1 MTIHDHSRCPDLPLD
16 VKSTDL
22 TEPQDNWGKSD
33 RGSHYK
39 THYTHQH
46 RGRTPLAAGADSAW
60 AELIPPDN
68 EYSPGRSASLR
79 SPVGSDRTDADAG
92 SFPGL
97 EGFQTMLEEQQK
109 FIALVEHSS
118 DFIAMSS
125 ADGQVLYI
133 NPAGRE
139 MLGLDSLAEALS
151 KDISEYFTTEE
162 FQYFIEV
169 ILPTLSTVGR
179 HESEG
184 HLKHF
189 KTGALIPVQRSCF
202 TIRSSTT
209 GAPICMATIQRDIRS
224 FRATERALRES
235 EERYRS
241 LVELSPDGIAV
252 HCNGRLTYVNGAAA
266 HLLGAKAS
274 EDLLG
279 QPIIHFLSPQS
290 HHLGCDASG
299 VMPEFIAIEGF
310 VQETITRLD
319 GTSLAVEMSGIAT
332 THQGRPAFQL
342 MIRDVSHRQ
351 QAENSLRAHAR
362 QQATVAKLGQRA
374 LEGIDL
380 AVLFDEAAAWVAET
394 LEVPYSTI
402 LELMPNSHAFL
413 VTAGVGWQSGI
424 VGCAMIGAQ
433 PSSQAGYT
441 LRSATPVVFEDLRV
455 DARFSSS
462 QLLHNHRVI
471 SGMSVVI
478 PGAGGQP
485 FGVLGVYARHLR
497 QFSEDDVHFLQAI
510 ANVLATAIDRKQADS
525 RLHLMERV
533 IAASS
538 NGIVV
543 TDPTQ
548 PDNPVI
554 YVNPAFE
561 GITGYSGED
570 VLGKNCRFLQGPDRD
585 QAGVEELRRAIRE
598 QRECHVVLH
607 NTRKDGVD
615 FWNELFVAPVFDRQ
629 GYLTHFVGIQN
640 DITERK
646 RAEEALRQSEERL
659 ESILN
664 SLEDIVWSV
673 DAQTRQVLY
682 LNPAAERIY
691 GRPIAEFLQH
701 PDLWLQIIHS
711 DDRDRVLEAAALLRQ
726 VGSNDVEYR
735 VVRPDGEIRW
745 LRDRGHVVYDAN
757 GEPLRVDGISS
768 DITTRKRMEE
778 QLRHDALHDALTGL
792 PNRALFMDRLRQ
804 SAAKDTRYPD
814 HLFAV
819 LFLDLDRFKMVNDSM
834 GHLVGDQLLVAI
846 ARRLQK
852 RLRPSDTLARLGGDE
867 FTILLEDLKS
877 PAEAQHVAGRI
888 HRALRVPFNVC
899 GHEIYIN
906 ASIGIALSRDEAGE
920 RYHQPE
926 HFLRNADAA
935 MYHAK
940 GLGKNRY
947 EVFSPVMHTQAVR
960 FMRIEMD
967 LRRALERR
975 EFVVH
980 YQPIV
985 ELQTGALTGFE
996 ALVRWHHAEHGWISP
1011 AEFIPVAEET
1021 GLIIPLGQWILEEA
1035 CHQLKIWQSAF
1046 PKAHNL
1052 AMNVNLSVKQFSQ
1065 PDLIAQIDRVL
1076 HSIQP
1081 APGSLK
1087 LEITESAIMDNA
1099 EAAVLILQTL
1109 QAREV
1114 RFCIDD
1120 FGTGYSSLSQLHRF
1134 PAHTLK
1140 IDRSFVNRMDV
1151 RDEDAE
1157 IVRTIVTLAHN
1168 LRMDS
1173 VAEGIETPTQLHQ
1186 LRSLGCELGQGYL
1199 LSRPLSAADAEAL
1212 IGAWGQG
1219 NLPWQPFFSHDTSMV
1234 QSL

>member
-16 VKSTDL
+16 VKSTEP
-22 TEPQDNWGKSD
+22 TESQDNWGKSD
-33 RGSHYK
+33 RGLHYK
-39 THYTHQH
+39 THYTHQY
-46 RGRTPLAAGADSAW
+46 RGRAPLAAGADCSW
-60 AELIPPDN
+60 MELIPTDS
-68 EYSPGRSASLR
+68 EYSSARPASLR
-79 SPVGSDRTDADAG
+79 SPAGLNTTDADAE
-92 SFPGL
+92 SFPGP

-109 FIALVEHSS
+109 FISLVEHSS

-125 ADGQVLYI
+125 ADGQILYI
-133 NPAGRE
+133 NPAGRA
-139 MLGLDSLAEALS
+139 MVGLDTLADAIS
-151 KDISEYFTTEE
+151 KDISEYFTPGD
-162 FQYFIEV
+162 FQYFSEV
-169 ILPTLSTVGR
+169 ILPTLATTGR

-189 KTGALIPVQRSCF
+189 KTGSLIPVQRSCF
-202 TIRSSTT
+202 AIHSSTT
-209 GAPICMATIQRDIRS
+209 GAPICMATIQRNITS
-224 FRATERALRES
+224 FRATEVALRES

-252 HCNGRLTYVNGAAA
+252 HCHGKLTYVNGAAA
-266 HLLGAKAS
+266 QLLGAKTP

-279 QPIIHFLSPQS
+279 QPISHFLSSQS
-290 HHLGCDASG
+290 HHWGRGSSQMIPAFAP
-299 VMPEFIAIEGF
+299 VEGF

-319 GTSLAVEMSGIAT
+319 GTQLAVEISGIST

-342 MIRDVSHRQ
+342 MIRDISHRQ
-351 QAENSLRAHAR
+351 QAEHSLRAHAR

-374 LEGIDL
+374 LEGIEL
-380 AVLFDEAAAWVAET
+380 AALFDEAVALVAET
-394 LEVPYSTI
+394 LEVGHSTI

-413 VTAGVGWQSGI
+413 VTSGVGWHPGI

-433 PSSQAGYT
+433 PNSQAGYT
-441 LRSATPVVFEDLRV
+441 LRSASPVVFEDLRV
-455 DARFSSS
+455 DPRFSSS
-462 QLLHNHRVI
+462 PMLHNHRIV

-485 FGVLGVYARHLR
+485 FGVLGAYTRHLR
-497 QFSEDDVHFLQAI
+497 RFSEDDVHFLQAI
-510 ANVLATAIDRKQADS
+510 ANVLATAIERKQADG

-533 IAASS
+533 ITASS

-561 GITGYSGED
+561 SITGYSAEE
-570 VLGKNCRFLQGPDRD
+570 VLGKNCRFLQGLDRD
-585 QAGVEELRRAIRE
+585 QEGVEELRRAIRD

-673 DAQTRQVLY
+673 DARTRQVLY

-691 GRPIAEFLQH
+691 GRPVGEFLQR
-701 PDLWLQIIHS
+701 PDLWMEIIHP
-711 DDRDRVLEAAALLRQ
+711 DDRDHVLEAAALLRQ

-735 VVRPDGEIRW
+735 VVRPDGDIRW
-745 LRDRGHVVYDAN
+745 LRDRGHVVYGSD

-804 SAAKDTRYPD
+804 SAAKDSRYPD

-906 ASIGIALSRDEAGE
+906 ASIGIALSRDEAGD

-967 LRRALERR
+967 LRRALERQ
-975 EFVVH
+975 EFAVH

-985 ELQTGALTGFE
+985 NLQTGGLTGFE

-1035 CHQLKIWQSAF
+1035 CHQLKGWQGAF
-1046 PKAHNL
+1046 PQTHDL

-1076 HSIQP
+1076 HAIHP

-1173 VAEGIETPTQLHQ
+1173 VAEGIETPTQLNQ
-1186 LRSLGCELGQGYL
+1186 LRSLGCEQGQGYL
-1199 LSRPLSAADAEAL
+1199 LSRPLSAEDAEAL
-1212 IGAWGQG
+1212 IQGWGQG
-1219 NLPWQPFFSHDTSMV
+1219 TLPWQQFFSHDTSIL
-1234 QSL
+1234 QSP